1 MKNSISFAVVFII
14 SLSIYSSC
22 GEYEALEVDK
32 DAHRIADSLFRA
44 HKDSLT
50 SLSDTICEINHRKLF
65 QVYFDSIKLVESD
78 KIKQL
83 INK

>member
-1 MKNSISFAVVFII
+1 MKNSFSVAIILVFT
-14 SLSIYSSC
+14 LAIYSSC

-32 DAHRIADSLFRA
+32 DARRVADSLYRA

-50 SLSDTICEINHRKLF
+50 NLSDTLCEINHKKLF
-65 QVYFDSIKLVESD
+65 QVYFDSIKRVESD
-78 KIKQL
+78 RIKQL

>member
-1 MKNSISFAVVFII
+1 MKNRISFAVIFML

-32 DAHRIADSLFRA
+32 DAHRKADSLFRA

-50 SLSDTICEINHRKLF
+50 SLSDTTCETNHRKLF
-65 QVYFDSIKLVESD
+65 QIYFDSIKLVESD

>member
-1 MKNSISFAVVFII
+1 MKNSLSFAVALVF

-32 DAHRIADSLFRA
+32 EAHRVADSLFRA

-50 SLSDTICEINHRKLF
+50 SLSDTLCEINHRKLF
-65 QVYFDSIKLVESD
+65 QIYFDSIKLVESD

>member
-1 MKNSISFAVVFII
+1 MKNSLSIAIALVF

-22 GEYEALEVDK
+22 GEYEALEVNK
-32 DAHRIADSLFRA
+32 DAHRVADSLFRA

-50 SLSDTICEINHRKLF
+50 TLSDTVCDINRKKLF
-65 QVYFDSIKLVESD
+65 QIYFDSIKLIESD

>member
-1 MKNSISFAVVFII
+1 MT
-14 SLSIYSSC
+14 IYSSC
-22 GEYEALEVDK
+22 GEYEALEIEK
-32 DAHRIADSLFRA
+32 DARRVADSLFRA

-50 SLSDTICEINHRKLF
+50 TLSDTLCSKNHTELF
-65 QVYFDSIKLVESD
+65 QVYFDSIKRIESN